1 MKVKKKY
8 TKRPMFSVVPENVKK
23 PVSVGDLRDLVFW
36 VLSDQHGPPAPQWL
50 LVQNR
55 SAIRRMVS
63 IMIPGLERPYGAN
76 ELNDFKPRAF
86 KIDELP
92 ILDYFR
98 YVWPA
103 KAPGSKNRLD
113 SAISDFF
120 RIPLTPAEKK
130 DLEKHRQKTGVKATY
145 ETLLMTPEQL
155 KEYPVAK
162 DDSWIELD
170 ELDREPKIY
179 ALDCEMVEVGAVSAL
194 ARISIIDQDEQV
206 VYESFVKPS
215 ETITNYVTAY
225 SGITPEILK
234 DVTTT
239 LEDVQKWL
247 KENLSRSDTLIGHSL
262 DFDLNALH
270 LVHKKVI
277 DTALIYQSP
286 RGIAWKPSLKWLA
299 KRYLQIDIQTGNNG
313 HDSAED
319 ARTCMQLVAKKIEK
333 GLNYGI
339 QEHTTGIVEKLKDGS
354 QSTAIIDYGTP
365 RWDQGHA
372 KTICSITSDSEAAQK
387 AASLTKSHD
396 FVHVRLRELEAA
408 AGWYKEV
415 EGVDMDKVYKELNA
429 NIKTILDAVEPNTA
443 VLIWSGQ
450 SDPREMNRLLQ
461 KKKQCNEEYKT
472 KKWDEIEDPW
482 TEEHEKELGSAVNS
496 ARMGIAFVEIFK
508 PETPEI
514 EGPPA
519 KKAKK
524 S

>member
-8 TKRPMFSVVPENVKK
+8 TKKPMFSVEPENVKK
-23 PVSVGDLRDLVFW
+23 AVSVGDLRDLVFW

-50 LVQNR
+50 IVQNR
-55 SAIRRMVS
+55 SAIKRMIS
-63 IMIPGLERPYGAN
+63 IMIPGLERPYGEN

-86 KIDELP
+86 KIDGLP

-98 YVWPA
+98 HVWPT

-113 SAISDFF
+113 SAISEFT

-130 DLEKHRQKTGVKATY
+130 ELEKKRQKTGLKATY

-170 ELDREPKIY
+170 ELDRDPKIF
-179 ALDCEMVEVGAVSAL
+179 ALDCEMVEVGLKSEL
-194 ARISIIDQDEQV
+194 ARISIIGQDEQV
-206 VYESFVKPS
+206 VYESFVKPAG
-215 ETITNYVTAY
+215 TITNYVTAY

-239 LEDVQKWL
+239 LEHVQQWL
-247 KENLSRSDTLIGHSL
+247 KENLSRSDTLLGHSL
-262 DFDLNALH
+262 DFDLNVLH
-270 LVHKKVI
+270 LVHKKII

-286 RGIAWKPSLKWLA
+286 RGTAWKPSLKWLA
-299 KRYLQIDIQTGNNG
+299 KRYLGIDIQTGNDG

-339 QEHTTGIVEKLKDGS
+339 QEHTTGIVEKLKES
-354 QSTAIIDYGTP
+354 AQSTAIVDYGAP

-372 KTICSITSDSEAAQK
+372 KTVCSITSDSEAARK
-387 AASLTKSHD
+387 AAALTKSHN
-396 FVHVRLRELEAA
+396 FVYVRLRELESAV
-408 AGWYKEV
+408 GWYKDS
-415 EGVDMDKVYKELNA
+415 VDIDMSKVYQELNA

-461 KKKQCNEEYKT
+461 KKRQWNEEYKT
-472 KKWDEIEDPW
+472 KKWDDIEDPW
-482 TEEHEKELGSAVNS
+482 TEEHEKNLGSAVNS
-496 ARMGIAFVEIFK
+496 ARMGIAFLEILK
-508 PETPEI
+508 PETPEVD
-514 EGPPA
+514 GPAPKRQ
-519 KKAKK
+519 KKN
-524 S
+524 